1 MIPRNLCH
9 STPFSR
15 SWFRLLVDNVRDLD
29 RFFVVSWQLWEFT
42 WQDFQW
48 FLLLWGFL
56 SYWRKGL
63 DCSRSNLLFLIEL
76 LCPTIFLAGAFVG
89 FQKITKIHAT
99 GKDFN
104 WNRQKQNVQLCDVLW
119 NKGVLSNRV
128 EQRFQ
133 LNRGV
138 SLIIQ
143 EFIYQWEVLD
153 GLGFIRR
160 GLFYV
165 TKSVEET
172 YDVLRI
178 GELLFSK

>member
-1 MIPRNLCH
+1 MYHISEGGVWRMIPRNLCH

-76 LCPTIFLAGAFVG
+76 LFPTIFLAGAFVG
-89 FQKITKIHAT
+89 IMWCSLKQRSSFQQSRTEISAKSGCKFDYSRIYLSVRSSWWFRLYSKRFI
-99 GKDFN
+99 
-104 WNRQKQNVQLCDVLW
+104 LCDQIRRRDLRCP
-119 NKGVLSNRV
+119 SNRRV
-128 EQRFQ
+128 TFQ
-133 LNRGV
+133 QVASCSSR
-138 SLIIQ
+138 
-143 EFIYQWEVLD
+143 
-153 GLGFIRR
+153 
-160 GLFYV
+160 
-165 TKSVEET
+165 K
-172 YDVLRI
+172 
-178 GELLFSK
+178 